1 MVNLSRYDQK
11 DLFGAQRLLSDLLDT
26 EDLCTT
32 IRDEISPL
40 IKDSDF
46 GDMYKDGGRPPV
58 SPRVLVM
65 TSIMQYLEKLSDRAA
80 VKLQRRWA
88 K

>member
-1 MVNLSRYDQK
+1 MANMSRYDQK

-40 IKDSDF
+40 IRDSDF
-46 GDMYKDGGRPPV
+46 SDMYKDGGRPPV

-65 TSIMQYLEKLSDRAA
+65 TSIMQYLEKL
-80 VKLQRRWA
+80 
-88 K
+88 